1 MPTSSDSPKRIGLI
15 AAWGRYPLI
24 IAEALREQ
32 GYEVYCLGVVGHADR
47 KLAEVCTHF
56 QPVGLCRFGA
66 ACRYFRRHGV
76 TEAMM
81 AGKIH
86 KVVLFTPWR
95 WFRHFPDWTTI
106 RAFAPHFWTKSRNCA
121 DDSLLETVVAVFAE
135 AGVEFKPAT
144 DYAPK
149 LLVKEGRLTRRS
161 PSPAEWK
168 DIAFGWEIAKELGRL
183 DIGQSVCVKD
193 QAVMALEAIE
203 GTDKCILRA
212 GELCRTGGFTVV
224 KVAKPEQDMRYDVP
238 TVGLRTLKNMLAGK
252 SRVLALEADR
262 AIILDEP
269 EVVDFANRHDIAIV
283 SIKDGAAAKAA

>member
-1 MPTSSDSPKRIGLI
+1 MHIPPKPQKRIGLI

-24 IAEALREQ
+24 IAETLIEQ
-32 GYEVYCLGVVGHADR
+32 GCEVYCLGVVGHADPR
-47 KLAEVCTHF
+47 LAEICTDY
-56 QPVGLCRFGA
+56 QAVGLCRFGTA
-66 ACRYFRRHGV
+66 RRYFNRHGV

-95 WFRHFPDWTTI
+95 WFRHLPDWTTI
-106 RAFAPHFWTKSRNCA
+106 RAFTPHFLTKHRDCA
-121 DDSLLETVVAVFAE
+121 DDSLLGTVVEVFAE
-135 AGVEFKPAT
+135 AGIHFKPAT
-144 DYAPK
+144 DYVPQ
-149 LLVKEGRLTRRS
+149 LLVKEGRLTRRA
-161 PSPAEWK
+161 PTPAEWK

-224 KVAKPEQDMRYDVP
+224 KVAKPQQDMRYDVP
-238 TVGLRTLKNMLAGK
+238 TIGLGTLKNMVASK
-252 SRVLALEADR
+252 ASVLALEAER

-269 EVVDFANRHDIAIV
+269 EVVDFADRHKIAIV
-283 SIKDGAAAKAA
+283 SIKHATAVAVA